1 MSLKGTQRLVRTS
14 FSYEKSINWFPGH
27 MMAGLR
33 EMRDQMRNVDLV
45 VETRDARIP
54 LSSINKQFEEL
65 VRSRQRVVVY
75 NKADLA
81 PISIQSTVKKEMAK
95 RSQHVLFTD
104 TSVDRSVKQILEL
117 AKTLVKDD
125 PVKYQQLV
133 VMVVGMPNVGKSS
146 LINALRR
153 IGVRKGKAAS
163 TGAKPGVTRAVSGKI
178 RVLEK
183 PTVYLVDT
191 PGVMVPHIPDPI
203 AAIKVALTG
212 KYRGIKDNIA
222 DESVLADYLLFRLN
236 LLNNVDYC
244 NVLGIEKPTDDI
256 SDLLQMLG
264 KKIGALRRGGEV
276 DTDKTI
282 HFFLRTFRQGKFGRV
297 CLDDL
302 DEESVEET
310 FRRNLEDAL
319 PSKNQQR
326 KAKRTAQRQRT
337 LERARSKN
345 LI

>member
-1 MSLKGTQRLVRTS
+1 MSVKCGQRLVRTS
-14 FSYEKSINWFPGH
+14 FSYGQSINWFPGH

-54 LSSINKQFEEL
+54 LSSINKQFEQI
-65 VRSRQRVVVY
+65 VKGKHRVVVY

-81 PISIQSTVKKEMAK
+81 PVSIQATVQKEMAK
-95 RSQHVLFTD
+95 RSQHALFTD
-104 TSVDRSVKQILEL
+104 TSVDKSVKQILEL

-125 PVKYQQLV
+125 PVRYQQLV
-133 VMVVGMPNVGKSS
+133 VMIVGMPNVGKST

-163 TGAKPGVTRAVSGKI
+163 TGAKPGVTRTVSGKI
-178 RVLEK
+178 RVLET
-183 PTVYLVDT
+183 PAVYLVDT

-212 KYRGIKDNIA
+212 GIKDNIA

-236 LLNNVDYC
+236 LFDGVDYC
-244 NVLGIEKPTDDI
+244 NVLGIEEPTDDI
-256 SDLLQMLG
+256 SYLLQMLG

-276 DTDKTI
+276 DIDKTI

-302 DEESVEET
+302 DEGSVEE
-310 FRRNLEDAL
+310 FFQRNLEDAS

-326 KAKRTAQRQRT
+326 KAKRAAQRQRT
-337 LERARSKN
+337 LERARSRN
-345 LI
+345 LD